1 MLRDHTSRPSSALTA
16 YRCPDQSGKYT
27 MPLTTAARA
36 DTSPPVV
43 NVHFVLRLFTLSAV
57 SSLFSA
63 PETLAVLL
71 RFWPNI
77 GHSAPGAATVAASRA
92 TARRTLVQRRR
103 HRGRCCCLPVA
114 TLCLFRMFAL
124 ADRRVECL
132 GTVDVSS
139 LRRSCGRW
147 TVSAVLAAAAGLP
160 VRIAPASCVAR
171 KN

>member
-43 NVHFVLRLFTLSAV
+43 NVHFVWRLFTLSDV

-77 GHSAPGAATVAASRA
+77 GHSAPGAATVAASSFLFGFTPPAVAAAARA
-92 TARRTLVQRRR
+92 TARRTLVQ
-103 HRGRCCCLPVA
+103 
-114 TLCLFRMFAL
+114 
-124 ADRRVECL
+124 
-132 GTVDVSS
+132 
-139 LRRSCGRW
+139 
-147 TVSAVLAAAAGLP
+147 
-160 VRIAPASCVAR
+160 
-171 KN
+171 